1 MFNRRATYPRCLF
14 VLAASAWLTAGCT
27 RQHVTYKG
35 LKLTRPVVAKVT
47 EGDVTRFL
55 DQLRNQAAKAM
66 PLPADSAAAKGNRA
80 TVDFVGTLGGTPF
93 MGGTASGYAL
103 VLGAGQM
110 IPGFEEGVVGMRVGQ
125 MKDVKVAFPADYQEP
140 TLAGKTAVF
149 RITLRG
155 IEGLSRP
162 PLTDEFAA
170 QVSRGQLTTVEQL
183 RKALREELARQH
195 QTQAEQSIRAQVA
208 EALLTQWRGEPGR
221 REINRE
227 LDRIVQQTLQSA
239 AQRGSGPAQGGP
251 DAEAIRT
258 SNRPGVVRSV
268 KLSKVL
274 AWIAKK
280 EHIAVTDAEV
290 EQAASQMARQQGQ
303 EPAAFL
309 EMVRQQKAFDLLR
322 RRILEDR
329 VMALVM
335 QNAQIEEPKRLT
347 PRIQ

>member
-1 MFNRRATYPRCLF
+1 
-14 VLAASAWLTAGCT
+14 
-27 RQHVTYKG
+27 
-35 LKLTRPVVAKVT
+35 
-47 EGDVTRFL
+47 
-55 DQLRNQAAKAM
+55 
-66 PLPADSAAAKGNRA
+66 
-80 TVDFVGTLGGTPF
+80 
-93 MGGTASGYAL
+93 
-103 VLGAGQM
+103 
-110 IPGFEEGVVGMRVGQ
+110 
-125 MKDVKVAFPADYQEP
+125 
-140 TLAGKTAVF
+140 VF

-155 IEGLSRP
+155 VEGLSRP

-195 QTQAEQSIRAQVA
+195 QTQAEQSVRAQVA
-208 EALLTQWRGEPGR
+208 EALLGQWRGEPGR
-221 REINRE
+221 REVNRE
-227 LDRIVQQTLQSA
+227 LDRIVQSTLQSA
-239 AQRGSGPAQGGP
+239 SQRGAGPAQGGP
-251 DAEAIRT
+251 DAESIRT

-274 AWIAKK
+274 AWIAKE

-290 EQAASQMARQQGQ
+290 EQMASQMARQQGQ

-347 PRIQ
+347 PRGQ